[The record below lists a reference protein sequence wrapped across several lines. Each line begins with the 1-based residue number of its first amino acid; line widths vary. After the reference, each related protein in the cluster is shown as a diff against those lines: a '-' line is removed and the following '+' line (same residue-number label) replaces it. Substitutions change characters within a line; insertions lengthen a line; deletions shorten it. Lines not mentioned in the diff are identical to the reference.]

1 MAKTAL
7 PQPELPTEPMRK
19 SPKKPADPEALLK
32 RMAGLCARSEQCTFD
47 IATKLYK
54 AGLSRDKR
62 EEIIEYLTANRY
74 LDDARFARSFA
85 SYKVRFSAWGKRKIR
100 MALAAKRISS
110 DLIAD
115 ALDAIDETD
124 YAAALS
130 RVIEAKKKDMDLTDR
145 EQRAKLYR
153 SLLSRGFESDIISKS
168 LSSL

>member
-1 MAKTAL
+1 ML
-7 PQPELPTEPMRK
+7 LIEIMGNLR
-19 SPKKPADPEALLK
+19 KKPADPEALLK

-54 AGLSRDKR
+54 AGLPREKR

-100 MALAAKRISS
+100 MALAAKRINSN
-110 DLIAD
+110 LISE
-115 ALDAIDETD
+115 ALDAVEEAD
-124 YAAALS
+124 YAEAIE
-130 RVIEAKKKDMDLTDR
+130 RVLESKKKGIDLNDR

-153 SLLSRGFESDIISKS
+153 SLLSRGFEADIISKA